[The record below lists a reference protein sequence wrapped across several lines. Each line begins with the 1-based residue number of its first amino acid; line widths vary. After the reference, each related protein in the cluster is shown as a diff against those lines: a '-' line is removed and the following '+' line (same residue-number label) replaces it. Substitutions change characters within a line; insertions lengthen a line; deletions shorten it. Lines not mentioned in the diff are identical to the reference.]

1 MKLKIFLLVVIF
13 VQFLSNYSNA
23 QKNNSILLNKLNQ
36 LGDLNLLPHYLEDDT
51 YIGMVSTYDRKG
63 KNDDG
68 FKGTYSY
75 IRKEGERR
83 FVIAEL
89 EGPGIVERF
98 WSPTLLLNDTLEF
111 YFDNEEKPRVKMRAL
126 DIFNKNIFPFSEPLV
141 GNELGGFFSYVP
153 MPYKEHL
160 KIVQITDMPRFH
172 HIQYRSYPKGKKID
186 SFTLDWGDDEKKA
199 FNKLSKMMVAKDPG
213 MPACSENV
221 KVIEKLVN
229 ISPGESVS
237 LASILDGGRILRM
250 EFDNADQLE
259 GKNTDLILRTRW
271 DDEDN
276 YAINAPIATLFG
288 YAFGKS
294 SMSSMIIGTENKI
307 NYWNLPMPFDKKAE
321 LDLHY
326 LNRKDREQSSK
337 QFNVKIYYTD
347 KERNKNQEGKLYTS
361 WRRQEPKL
369 GEPYQILKHEGK
381 GHYVGTILICQGIKE
396 ELNGEF
402 PTFFFEGDE
411 VLAIDGVER
420 KHGTGSEDY
429 FNGGWYAV
437 ADRWDKQYS
446 LPIHGCLEYSIPL
459 ARTGGYRW
467 LITDKEP
474 FNESYKLTI
483 EHGAIDNNW
492 EVDYSSIAFYYG
504 EKPSKEN
511 MEPTIEL
518 TGPLV
523 PPKKM
528 KILPTVL
535 FSVKSLGFPFDDF
548 DLKRRTINGKRVY
561 IMHSSTASGY
571 VSTDLNVKVEGTYE
585 LYVSYFKSPESGTLQ
600 IYQRQKPISQEVN
613 IKSESSSYE
622 YVEKQFFGKIH
633 VTKEESPLSF
643 HIKGEKGKCDFVLE
657 SIDLIEISSDQPIDR
672 H

>member
-1 MKLKIFLLVVIF
+1 MKLKIFLLLVIF
-13 VQFLSNYSNA
+13 VQFLSNCTYA
-23 QKNNSILLNKLNQ
+23 QKNNSIILKKLNQ
-36 LGDLNLLPHYLEDDT
+36 LGDLYLLPHYLEDDT
-51 YIGMVSTYDRKG
+51 HIGMVSTYDRTG
-63 KNDDG
+63 GNDDG

-75 IRKEGERR
+75 IRKEGERQ

-126 DIFNKNIFPFSEPLV
+126 DIFNNNIFPFSEPLV
-141 GNELGGFFSYVP
+141 GNELGGYFSYVP

-172 HIQYRSYPKGKKID
+172 QIQYRSYPKGKKID
-186 SFTLDWGDDEKKA
+186 SFTLNWGDDEKKA
-199 FNKLSKMMVAKDPG
+199 FKKLSKVMVAKDPG

-259 GKNTDLILRTRW
+259 GENTDLVLRARW

-396 ELNGEF
+396 ELNGKF
-402 PTFFFEGDE
+402 PTFFFEGDD
-411 VLAIDGVER
+411 VLTIDGVER

-518 TGPLV
+518 TRPLV
-523 PPKKM
+523 PPKNM

-535 FSVKSLGFPFDDF
+535 FSIKSLGFPFYDF
-548 DLKRRTINGKRVY
+548 DLKRRTINGKNVY
-561 IMHSSTASGY
+561 VMHSSEASGY
-571 VSTDLNVKVEGTYE
+571 VSTDLNVKAKGTYE
-585 LYVSYFKSPESGTLQ
+585 LYISYFKSPESGTLQ

-613 IKSESSSYE
+613 IKSKSDSYE

-633 VTKEESPLSF
+633 ITKEESPLSF

-657 SIDLIEISSDQPIDR
+657 SIDLIKTSSD
-672 H
+672 